1 MIANR
6 EALLNRIRALL
17 AKTISNG
24 CTQPEAL
31 AALAKARAMMDAYEV
46 TEEDLQLAKEEA
58 AILRKDNTRDPH
70 GIKWELL
77 GAIAKYCECEAWRGP
92 EGFVFCGLKSDADYA
107 SWLLDHL
114 TTYVQGELAN
124 YLMRCPATKGERRHL
139 IKSYVIGATSS
150 INEQL
155 RSLSPAKTD
164 APKTCHGRDLVV
176 IRTAAI
182 ADKMNELGITV
193 RTVHRRRRY
202 VDPAAYDAGVK
213 AGKRASIGRPV
224 SGAASE
230 RALTA

>member
-1 MIANR
+1 MNR
-6 EALLNRIRALL
+6 EALLDKIRALL
-17 AKTISNG
+17 AKTITNG

-58 AILRKDNTRDPH
+58 AILRKDGTRDPH

-77 GAIAKYCECEAWRGP
+77 AAIADYCECEAWKGP

-107 SWLLDHL
+107 TWLLSHL
-114 TTYVQGELAN
+114 AAFVQGELAN
-124 YLMRCPATKGERRHL
+124 HLIKCPASSKGERRHL
-139 IKSYVIGATSS
+139 IKSYVLGITSS
-150 INEQL
+150 IKKQL
-155 RSLSPAKTD
+155 WRPKTD
-164 APKTCHGRDLVV
+164 APKISNSRELVV

-182 ADKMNELGITV
+182 ADKMKELDIKV
-193 RTVHRRRRY
+193 RTVHRRTRY

-224 SGAASE
+224 SGEAAQYLS
-230 RALTA
+230 